1 MGWDAVERVVE
12 GQGAEDQ
19 AVVAVSDTQAVSSQ
33 DQDQANQSRLDLAY
47 TLSEGCGRL
56 RKSSKGM
63 KFYSKRELCSLLN
76 V

>member
-1 MGWDAVERVVE
+1 MGETECRRISYRGMGWDAVERVVE

-47 TLSEGCGRL
+47 TLSVRDVEDFERV
-56 RKSSKGM
+56 RK
-63 KFYSKRELCSLLN
+63 E
-76 V
+76 